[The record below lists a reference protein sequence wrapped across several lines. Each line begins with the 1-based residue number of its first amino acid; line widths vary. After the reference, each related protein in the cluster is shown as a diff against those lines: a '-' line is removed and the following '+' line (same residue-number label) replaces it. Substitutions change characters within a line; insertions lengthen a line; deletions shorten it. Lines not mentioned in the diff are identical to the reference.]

1 MSPTYTSSDTLVLKA
16 RCNLLGEIF
25 IAHSMHY
32 FVIIFPIN
40 PFNKKASSVQN
51 KNEEPKLKKVVD
63 AADGLS
69 LGISIVVAVLMGVG
83 IGIGLQ
89 KLTGAWWTIF
99 IGMFIGIGAAIS
111 NVYKAYAKQKK
122 VLDELAKDPRYS
134 YKANQELQK
143 KYDKE
148 DDE

>member
-1 MSPTYTSSDTLVLKA
+1 MK
-16 RCNLLGEIF
+16 
-25 IAHSMHY
+25 
-32 FVIIFPIN
+32 
-40 PFNKKASSVQN
+40 
-51 KNEEPKLKKVVD
+51 EEAKLKKVVN

-99 IGMFIGIGAAIS
+99 IGVFIGIGAAIS
-111 NVYKAYAKQKK
+111 NIYKAYAKQKK
-122 VLDELAKDPRYS
+122 VLDKLAKDPRYN